1 MSNLQWRFLTIAALI
16 VASAWALWPR
26 DTIERVNHED
36 GSHTYV
42 TVKRV
47 PLKRGL
53 DLRGG
58 MHLALEIDDSQG
70 AVGDR
75 EDALVRAER
84 VVRSRIDQ
92 FGVSEP
98 LVQRVGGDRLIVELP
113 GIDDPQRAIEVV
125 QQSAFLQF
133 QITDKTQAMERVAP
147 RLDAI
152 ARDLN
157 IEAMVRVG
165 GDTAVRT
172 TTGLEGLLSADSVE
186 SQSDTTASGQP
197 AATGASDG
205 PFQRSLQIGQI
216 PGQYYVAVENEPLL
230 RALLSRREIQDAL
243 PPGKQVK
250 WGVDSIGMGSSVF
263 RELYVLDSRPIITG
277 EYLVNAQPAQDG
289 LAGTVVEFQLNNE
302 GGRRFRTETGR
313 HVNDYMAIVLD
324 DRVMSAPVIQSA
336 IGTRGQITLS
346 GSTLQEAQDL
356 ALVLRA
362 GSLPV
367 PLRVMEVRDIGPSLG
382 EDAVRQ
388 GLNASVLGLVL
399 VIIIMVGYYRFSGF
413 LAVVGLGCFALFTL
427 AMLAGLD
434 AVVTLPGIAGFVL
447 SIGMAVDANFLIFER
462 IREELEAG
470 RTVRSAVDSGF
481 QNALSAIIDSNVTTA
496 LVGMVLYQLGTGPV
510 RGFAVTLL
518 AGIAASMVTAI
529 FVVRSLYLLYLS
541 RRTPQTLSI

>member
-1 MSNLQWRFLTIAALI
+1 MSNLQWRFLTIGALI
-16 VASAWALWPR
+16 LASVWALWPR

-70 AVGDR
+70 SVADR

-133 QITDKTQAMERVAP
+133 QITDRTQALERVAP

-152 ARDLN
+152 ARELN
-157 IEAMVRVG
+157 LEVPVG
-165 GDTAVRT
+165 ADRDTAVRV
-172 TTGLEGLLSADSVE
+172 TTGLEGLLSADSVP
-186 SQSDTTASGQP
+186 SDTTAGTP
-197 AATGASDG
+197 ATPGITDG
-205 PFQRSLQIGQI
+205 PFQRSLQIGQV
-216 PGQYYVAVENEPLL
+216 PGQYFVAVENEPLL
-230 RALLSRREIQDAL
+230 RSLLSRREIQDAL

-250 WGVDSIGMGSSVF
+250 WGVDSVGMGATLF
-263 RELYVLDSRPIITG
+263 RELYVLDTRPIITG

-313 HVNDYMAIVLD
+313 HVGDYMAIVLD

-388 GLNASVLGLVL
+388 GVNASILGLIL

-413 LAVVGLGCFALFTL
+413 LAVVGLGCFAMFTL

-434 AVVTLPGIAGFVL
+434 AVITLPGIAGFVL

-470 RTVRSAVDSGF
+470 RTVRAAVDLGF
-481 QNALSAIIDSNVTTA
+481 QNALSAIVDSNVTTA
-496 LVGMVLYQLGTGPV
+496 LVGVVLYQLGTGPV
-510 RGFAVTLL
+510 RGFAVTLI
-518 AGIAASMVTAI
+518 AGIAASMITAI

>member
-1 MSNLQWRFLTIAALI
+1 MSNLQWRFLTIGALI
-16 VASAWALWPR
+16 LASVWALWPR

-70 AVGDR
+70 SVADR

-133 QITDKTQAMERVAP
+133 QITDRTQALERVAP

-152 ARDLN
+152 ARELN
-157 IEAMVRVG
+157 LEVPVG
-165 GDTAVRT
+165 ADRDTAVRV
-172 TTGLEGLLSADSVE
+172 TTGLEGLLSADSVP
-186 SQSDTTASGQP
+186 SDTTAGTP
-197 AATGASDG
+197 ATPGITDG
-205 PFQRSLQIGQI
+205 PFQRSLQIGQV
-216 PGQYYVAVENEPLL
+216 PGQYFVAVENESLL
-230 RALLSRREIQDAL
+230 RSLLSRREIQDAL

-250 WGVDSIGMGSSVF
+250 WGVDSVGMGATLF
-263 RELYVLDSRPIITG
+263 RELYVLDTRPIITG

-313 HVNDYMAIVLD
+313 HVGDYMAIVLD

-388 GLNASVLGLVL
+388 GVNASILGLIL

-413 LAVVGLGCFALFTL
+413 LAVVGLGCFAMFTL

-434 AVVTLPGIAGFVL
+434 AVITLPGIAGFVL

-470 RTVRSAVDSGF
+470 RTVRAAVDLGF
-481 QNALSAIIDSNVTTA
+481 QNALSAIVDSNVTTA
-496 LVGMVLYQLGTGPV
+496 LVGVVLYQLGTGPV
-510 RGFAVTLL
+510 RGFAVTLI
-518 AGIAASMVTAI
+518 AGIAASMITAI